1 MTVLPKFPKNSRF
14 GFFLPVFRRMAAY
27 VSEKRC
33 RNTLNSVLSNLK
45 LRGSWGNIG
54 NQSITPYAYIPGMD
68 AEQAYWT
75 VSGIKVTTLK
85 PFALVVIALLGE
97 KVTTIDVGFDLGL
110 LDNRLNIVFD
120 WYRRDTKG
128 ILLRALNFRVY

>member
-1 MTVLPKFPKNSRF
+1 MKP
-14 GFFLPVFRRMAAY
+14 
-27 VSEKRC
+27 
-33 RNTLNSVLSNLK
+33 LNSVLSNLK

-85 PFALVVIALLGE
+85 PAALVSNSFTWE
-97 KVTTIDVGFDLGL
+97 KVTTIDVGWCSTG
-110 LDNRLNIVFD
+110 IVEIL
-120 WYRRDTKG
+120 RVC
-128 ILLRALNFRVY
+128 LLRALNFRVY